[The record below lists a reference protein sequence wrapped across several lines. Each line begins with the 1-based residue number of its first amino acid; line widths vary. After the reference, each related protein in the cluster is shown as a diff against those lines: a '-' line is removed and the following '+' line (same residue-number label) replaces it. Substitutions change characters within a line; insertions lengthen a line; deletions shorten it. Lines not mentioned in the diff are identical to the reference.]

1 MAIQESQLKRATL
14 QTVVVD
20 DIDFIVSNSTHAHPT
35 VVSVAFKAKTSGA
48 STVGYTEAQT
58 RKTTT
63 TVYTS
68 QGGSKLEM
76 GVGHRVKNSAT
87 NSQHGKAQKV
97 PEHLAVPFVACPEC
111 AAGVRY
117 NRLDNRL
124 RRVHS
129 KSQTTCTPRQ
139 QRAPRELVSCPTRQA
154 TVRKDKLA
162 AHMRKV
168 HCVLTMRDRRASLET
183 RSTTPRTWF
192 DRASDVLLDEHEQD
206 GGRYLGF
213 MARENCKFGSLPLY
227 DDYSD
232 GAWPSNDLA
241 KQCD

>member
-1 MAIQESQLKRATL
+1 MAIQEPQLKRKTL

-20 DIDFIVSNSTHAHPT
+20 DIDFVVSNGTHAHPT
-35 VVSVAFKAKTSGA
+35 VASVAFKAKTSGT

-68 QGGSKLEM
+68 QGGARLEM
-76 GVGHRVKNSAT
+76 GVGWRVKTYAT
-87 NSQHGKAQKV
+87 NSQHGKAQKMPV
-97 PEHLAVPFVACPEC
+97 HTAGLFVACPEC
-111 AAGVRY
+111 AAKVRY

-129 KSQTTCTPRQ
+129 KSPTTCTPRQQQ
-139 QRAPRELVSCPTRQA
+139 QRAPRELVSCPTHHA
-154 TVRKDKLA
+154 TVQKDKLA
-162 AHMRKV
+162 VHMRKV
-168 HCVLTMRDRRASLET
+168 HGVLTMRDRRASLET
-183 RSTTPRTWF
+183 RSTTPRTWL

-241 KQCD
+241 KQ